1 MRPGMSHFLKTT
13 LNVMG
18 RGDCQLACI
27 LLRRSE
33 FESPCNPQF
42 FCKIV
47 VLKNENKQK
56 VAGVAHLKTTFNV
69 TTKVGWYLRA

>member
-13 LNVMG
+13 LNVRG
-18 RGDCQLACI
+18 RGDCQLAD
-27 LLRRSE
+27 E
-33 FESPCNPQF
+33 FESPCSPQF

-56 VAGVAHLKTTFNV
+56 VAGVAHLKTTLNV
-69 TTKVGWYLRA
+69 TTNVGWYLRA

>member
-1 MRPGMSHFLKTT
+1 
-13 LNVMG
+13 MG
-18 RGDCQLACI
+18 RGDCQLAD
-27 LLRRSE
+27 E
-33 FESPCNPQF
+33 FESPCSPQF

-56 VAGVAHLKTTFNV
+56 VAGVAHLKTTLNV